1 VSRIC
6 VWYLDGSGCPCPR
19 IVRKG
24 YSGVYGVD
32 EFKVEFM
39 KDAVL
44 RDPYGTTHFAWLI
57 LA

>member
-1 VSRIC
+1 VYGI
-6 VWYLDGSGCPCPR
+6 LMDSGCPCPR
-19 IVRKG
+19 IVRKEG

-44 RDPYGTTHFAWLI
+44 RDPYGTTHFGVVDA
-57 LA
+57 